1 VPVSGGEHVDARL
14 EDVQVERPQSG
25 AAVVSFTGEHDLA
38 TAPAVEALLGSLI
51 EQNELVV
58 VDFSEAEFVD
68 SSMIHTLVKADR
80 EARKRGG
87 SFRLQLGTAPIVRKA
102 FELCGL
108 FEQLDLAPSWEH
120 ALRNGSSG
128 T

>member
-1 VPVSGGEHVDARL
+1 VDARL
-14 EDVQVERPQSG
+14 EDVQVEQPKHG
-25 AAVVSFTGEHDLA
+25 AAVVTFTGEHDLA

-58 VDFSEAEFVD
+58 ADFSEAEFVD
-68 SSMIHTLVKADR
+68 SSMIHTLVKTDR

-108 FEQLDLAPSWEH
+108 FEQLDVVSAREQ
-120 ALRNGSSG
+120 ALQNGSAR